1 MERDKPINI
10 SLTGNNSHQIKI
22 PPGQGSFSM
31 GLAGMDKKKFDVL
44 IEDDFPVN
52 WDAFNELYTPHGQ
65 QHAEKYP
72 YGDWPRFFHYW
83 GKDTG
88 FVTWSA
94 KRAIEDFSWHPGQS
108 VSVDLSNAGIRNLS
122 VKANEHPVEL
132 VLGNKT
138 SDRSALQTLALAGNI
153 HYFKIK
159 TDRSDIYLKLNPDTL
174 HSRSATPY
182 QLPVF
187 ASLAKINAL
196 DITVAPLGQAFDCES
211 LLQFP
216 HLASLNLSGNIV
228 NTHCLKELR
237 QLERLGIRYTPDLE
251 NFPLL
256 HSWGQLKSF
265 IGWNIEADT
274 GKRLNAELKLL
285 AKQKE
290 LDYSSVSKLRSKIW
304 FTTEYGIPFTNWD
317 GKKAATAT
325 KAYKAALKAIGNAKA
340 ETEVYH
346 SITELVQLINRIPGI
361 ETVEREDTGLA
372 VRQLVEASSLNIP
385 QETADK
391 WFDELREF

>member
-1 MERDKPINI
+1 MERNKPTHI
-10 SLTGNNSHQIKI
+10 SLTGKNSHQIKI

-44 IEDDFPVN
+44 VDDDLPVN

-83 GKDTG
+83 GKDAG
-88 FVTWSA
+88 FVAWSV
-94 KRAIEDFSWHPGQS
+94 KRAIEDFSWHPSQP
-108 VSVDLSNAGIRNLS
+108 VSVDLSNVCIRNLS
-122 VKANEHPVEL
+122 VKTNEHPVEL
-132 VLGNKT
+132 VLGNK
-138 SDRSALQTLALAGNI
+138 SGDRSTLQTLNLAGNI
-153 HYFKIK
+153 HNFKIEA
-159 TDRSDIYLKLNPDTL
+159 DRSDIYLRINPDTL
-174 HSRSATPY
+174 QSRSVTPY

-187 ASLAKINAL
+187 TSLARISDL
-196 DITVAPLGQAFDCES
+196 DIIVAPLGQAFDCES

-216 HLASLNLSGNIV
+216 HLTNLNVSGNII
-228 NTHCLKELR
+228 NTHCLKEFR
-237 QLERLGIRYTPDLE
+237 HLERLGIRYAPELE
-251 NFPLL
+251 NFPSLN
-256 HSWGQLKSF
+256 SWNELKSF
-265 IGWNIEADT
+265 IGWNIEAET

-304 FTTEYGIPFTNWD
+304 FTTEYGIPFTNWE

-325 KAYKAALKAIGNAKA
+325 GAYKTALKMINKAKT

-346 SITELVQLINRIPGI
+346 AIAELIQLINGLPGI
-361 ETVEREDTGLA
+361 ETVEREDTGIA
-372 VRQLVEASSLNIP
+372 VNQLVEASPLNILP
-385 QETADK
+385 ETGNK